1 MSGRVLRLMA
11 IQKACSELLALGAS
25 VHERMV
31 NGGAAASGEERFDF
45 SAGIAWFGDI
55 LEYRGG
61 APRDRVSFGLCQS
74 GGWCHALASG
84 EGSAHGLSPLVP
96 ASWGARR
103 GAGE

>member
-55 LEYRGG
+55 LNI
-61 APRDRVSFGLCQS
+61 
-74 GGWCHALASG
+74 
-84 EGSAHGLSPLVP
+84 EGVLLGIGSRSIFVNPVDGVMH
-96 ASWGARR
+96 
-103 GAGE
+103 